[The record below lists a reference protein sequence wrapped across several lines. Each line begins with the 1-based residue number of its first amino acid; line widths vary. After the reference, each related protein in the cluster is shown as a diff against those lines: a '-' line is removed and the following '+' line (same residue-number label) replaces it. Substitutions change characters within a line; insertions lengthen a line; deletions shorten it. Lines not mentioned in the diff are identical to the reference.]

1 VISPP
6 PFADR
11 YGSASLIYRLVAE
24 EGLRHWLSY
33 AGNVALIGVVA
44 GCTALSAYLIGHV
57 VNETYLSHNFT
68 AIVALSVI
76 TIVLFTI
83 KGFASYGQSVLLAHL
98 GNEITGRNQQRL
110 FAKLLSENLGY
121 FNNLPSTTVMAQ
133 VNCAVGSPAAVLDA
147 IINTAGRDT
156 LTVIG
161 LGAVMI
167 IQDPLMSIIAFVV
180 MPLAVLSVRNL
191 ITRMRISTLNQ
202 MDSNAQMMGMLQE
215 CLQGLRVVKAFQL
228 EDEMKRRFE
237 IIVKTAR
244 EMANRIARLSNRSG
258 PLMESLGGCAI
269 ALIFLYGGYRV
280 IVMNA
285 SPGEFVSFISSFLL
299 AYQPVKRL
307 ARVHIDLSMRLAGV
321 RMLYEMLDSPPSE
334 PDDSESPNLVVAAG
348 QIEFSNVQFSYRA
361 GEVAISGL
369 SFIARPGVVT
379 ALVGSSGSGKSTTF
393 NLLLRLYEADR
404 GAILIDGQDISSV
417 SRGSVRRQIAYV
429 GQDVFLFDGSIRDNI
444 ACGDLSAGLEQIVKA
459 AKAAHAHEFITDF
472 PQGYATRVGEH
483 GTQLSSGQRQRI
495 SIARALL
502 RNVPI
507 ILLDEP
513 TSALDSESEQ
523 LIQSALLELC
533 AGRTTLMIAHRLNMV
548 KQADCIYV
556 IERGLVVESG
566 RHEDLLYRRGRYA
579 TLYRHMLN
587 DPKTATKKL
596 LAFPQ

>member
-444 ACGDLSAGLEQIVKA
+444 ACGDLSAGLEEIVKA